1 MAGLTENYMRS
12 QGLFKGR
19 VMKTPTRIGLL
30 FPLESD
36 YAHQFVRGI
45 VRYAH
50 RKGQWDILTEQGV
63 PTLRWKD
70 VLRCEADGFI
80 AGVHT
85 PAQYKMLREQQAPVV
100 NVYHG
105 LVDYPFTT
113 VLTDNRAIGR
123 MAADHLLEQGLTNFA
138 YVGSSTMG
146 YDRERREGFE
156 ETVRQAGHAVTP
168 CLTQYIPG
176 SRGAAGRL
184 RVGEKRMAGFLA
196 DLKTPVGIL
205 AGTDNYGVGVLQAAS
220 MLRMAV
226 PEQMAVVAVNNDDV
240 LCDLVRP
247 GLSSIAH
254 DAEHIGYEAAVQL
267 GRLLQ
272 GLAAPSQPV
281 FIPPEQLVI
290 RASSD
295 ILRIEDTHVAE
306 AIRFIRNHAGQFI
319 DVSDILNVVPI
330 SRRSL
335 ENRFREALGRTI
347 HHEIRR
353 THIDRARQ
361 LMAQTDASLTEI
373 ARRSG
378 FNHTSRFREAFHKET
393 GVSPMT
399 YLKKVRS
406 QK

>member
-1 MAGLTENYMRS
+1 
-12 QGLFKGR
+12 
-19 VMKTPTRIGLL
+19 MKSRTRIGLL

-50 RKGQWDILTEQGV
+50 RQNRWDILTEQGV

-70 VLRCEADGFI
+70 VPKCQADGFI

-85 PAQYKMLREQQAPVV
+85 PAQYKLLAERNVPVV

-105 LVDYPFTT
+105 LVDFPFTT

-123 MAADHLLEQGLTNFA
+123 MAAEHLLEQGLENFA

-146 YDRERREGFE
+146 YDRERRESFE
-156 ETVRQAGHAVTP
+156 QVVQQAGFSVTP
-168 CLTQYIPG
+168 CLTQFIPG

-184 RVGEKRMAGFLA
+184 RVGEKRMADFLS

-220 MLRMAV
+220 LLGLSV
-226 PEQMAVVAVNNDDV
+226 PDQLAVVAVNNDDV
-240 LCDLVRP
+240 LCDLIRP

-254 DAEHIGYEAAVQL
+254 DAERIGYEAAVQL
-267 GRLLQ
+267 GKLLQ
-272 GLAAPSQPV
+272 GAP
-281 FIPPEQLVI
+281 PPAEPIYISPDQLVI

-295 ILRIEDTHVAE
+295 ILRIDDVHVAE
-306 AIRFIRNHAGQFI
+306 AIRFIRNHAGRFI
-319 DVSDILNVVPI
+319 DVSDILHVVPI

-335 ENRFREALGRTI
+335 ENRFRDAMGCTI
-347 HHEIRR
+347 HQEIRR
-353 THIDRARQ
+353 THINHARQ
-361 LMAQTDASLTEI
+361 LMAHTDAPLADIS
-373 ARRSG
+373 RRSG

-393 GVSPMT
+393 GISPT
-399 YLKKVRS
+399 EYLKKVRS
-406 QK
+406 EKPQP